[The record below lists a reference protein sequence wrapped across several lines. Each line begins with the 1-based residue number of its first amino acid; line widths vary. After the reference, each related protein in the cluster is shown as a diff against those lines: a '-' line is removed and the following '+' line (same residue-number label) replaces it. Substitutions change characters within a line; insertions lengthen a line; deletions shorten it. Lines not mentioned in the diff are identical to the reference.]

1 MTKVLRSGNSQAVG
15 IPKQFQVDADE
26 MKFTR
31 RGEELVR
38 RKRPTNLAGAYELLT
53 GLSKD
58 FLKSGRKQ
66 PRPQK
71 RARR

>member
-1 MTKVLRSGNSQAVG
+1 M
-15 IPKQFQVDADE
+15 DAD
-26 MKFTR
+26 KTQITR

-38 RKRPTNLAGAYELLT
+38 RKRPANLAGAYELLT

-66 PRPQK
+66 PKPHRK
-71 RARR
+71 AAR